1 MLDLMKRLYNALS
14 TFLTGYSSAV
24 SDLSTLEET
33 AAGHTTSIGTLE
45 ETVSG
50 HTTAIGSLETDV
62 GALEDSV
69 EVTGGDK
76 LVADME
82 YITDARNYLR
92 YQKIGRLVV
101 VSGWFDMDTNSAVR
115 GTNIFTLPFASEK
128 YGGAIICSPDGTCRS
143 VEWEENGT
151 HLLTSDSTYP
161 AKWYFTNFSYIAK
174 EVSGT

>member
-14 TFLTGYSSAV
+14 TFLSGYSSAV

-33 AAGHTTSIGTLE
+33 VA
-45 ETVSG
+45 G
-50 HTTAIGSLETDV
+50 HTTAI

-101 VSGWFDMDTNSAVR
+101 VSGWFNMDTNSAVR
-115 GTNIFTLPFASEK
+115 GTNIFTLPFASAK
-128 YGGAIICSPDGTCRS
+128 YGGAIICAPDGTCRS

-151 HLLTSDSTYP
+151 HLLTSDGTYP

-174 EVSGT
+174 EVSGS

>member
-14 TFLTGYSSAV
+14 TFLSGYSSAV

-33 AAGHTTSIGTLE
+33 VA
-45 ETVSG
+45 G
-50 HTTAIGSLETDV
+50 HTTAI

-82 YITDARNYLR
+82 YITDARNYMR

-101 VSGWFDMDTNSAVR
+101 VSGWFNMDTESSVR

-128 YGGAIICSPDGTCRS
+128 YGGAVICSPDGTCRS

-151 HLLTSDSTYP
+151 HLITSSGTYP